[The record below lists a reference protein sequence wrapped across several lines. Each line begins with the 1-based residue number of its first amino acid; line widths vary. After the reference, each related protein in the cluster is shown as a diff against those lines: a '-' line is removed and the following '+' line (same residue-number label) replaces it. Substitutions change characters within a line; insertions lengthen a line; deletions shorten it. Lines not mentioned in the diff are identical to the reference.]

1 MILGGLYDKLIAGG
15 LAVALAVSIGG
26 NIKQAFDK
34 RDLRTQVNTLD
45 KQINDPKTGYVARL
59 GTCRSSVASLEKA
72 LSDQNQAI
80 AISAA
85 KGAQAVARATKAVS
99 EAREITKEAQ
109 RRVDRALSR
118 PIEGADE
125 LERARNVDAEIL
137 RSLK

>member
-15 LAVALAVSIGG
+15 LAVALAVSIGV

-34 RDLRTQVNTLD
+34 RDLRTQVSTLD

-59 GTCRSSVASLEKA
+59 GTCRANVATLEKA
-72 LSDQNQAI
+72 LSDQNESI

-85 KGAQAVARATKAVS
+85 KGAQAIARATEAV
-99 EAREITKEAQ
+99 ADAQEITRDAQ
-109 RRVDRALSR
+109 RRVDRALTK

-125 LERARNVDAEIL
+125 LERARNVDAQIL
-137 RSLK
+137 GSLK